1 MSTSTKAP
9 AARSDRP
16 LRIWL
21 GADAAACAA
30 SGVLLAA
37 ASPWLPALLGYPAAF
52 LVPAG
57 VFLVLFGAWLGAM
70 ASGRGLSRTAVRA
83 AVAANAAWVAGSL
96 ALALSGA
103 FGPTLLG
110 TAFVLVQA
118 AAVAVI
124 AWGEAAAL
132 RGAGPAS
139 A

>member
-1 MSTSTKAP
+1 MSTSTTTP
-9 AARSDRP
+9 DTRSGRP

-21 GADAAACAA
+21 GVDAAACAA

-37 ASPWLPALLGYPAAF
+37 ASPWLPALLGYPVALLAP
-52 LVPAG
+52 VG

-83 AVAANAAWVAGSL
+83 AVAANAVWVAAALVL
-96 ALALSGA
+96 AVSGA
-103 FGPTLLG
+103 FGATALG
-110 TAFVLVQA
+110 IAFVLVQA

-132 RGAGPAS
+132 RGAGPAP